1 MKTIAEVKELQV
13 TETPLVLFD
22 CTWPSGRVEHWS
34 THAVSANGDQYDAR
48 VLRHSSF
55 DMKWGA
61 DDGIDTMNKV
71 SLVLANADSHFSQI
85 FTTIGFKGATLRA
98 TFLFFDL
105 KTGTP
110 ASESMA
116 VFVGQMNS
124 PEEVTESTIRLT
136 ATSRLNFQRTYLP
149 EIRIQ
154 RRCPWMFPNNA
165 EQREEARTGSG
176 NGRHS
181 AIYRCGYSTDQPGG
195 LGNLNSG
202 APFTHCDYTRAGCI
216 ERGMFDRDSKGQ
228 VTRRFGGIEFVPA
241 SILVRSHGDKALSA
255 SALSENEARYNDYV
269 PVVYGTCWIQPPM
282 VFARNDGNLTRIEVL
297 LGAGEIEGVLKVVVN
312 DIEIPVGISGK
323 NMTGTGW
330 YNVVSHG
337 AVSGGF
343 NLDFTDSTGR
353 PLGDPY
359 GSLAYM
365 SIVVPNRVSDGKTLP
380 KVTVLM
386 EGLKLAVFG
395 DDGSYIGEQF
405 TNNPAW
411 VILDL
416 LRRAGWRFDEI
427 DVSSF
432 SKSSAFAAEPIEIP
446 DLNGNPQLRPRFQCN
461 LALRRRRAVA
471 DVIRGVRN
479 ASRMFLVINQNGR
492 LALRVEG
499 TFALQQGDR
508 QVGTNAQQ
516 KLNGGW
522 PAYEFGDGTDG
533 KSGIVRKPNGQSSV
547 TLWARGTAE
556 CANRWSVEF
565 QDSFNEYQQ
574 DSLSLVDVDD
584 VRAIRQELSAT
595 STALGVTNFH
605 QAARVLRLQLN
616 KALKGNIFLSFQTS
630 VRGVCL
636 RPGDLITITYQKE
649 GLIRQPFRVTRLAPT
664 FLDGTIL
671 VEAQFHDDGWY
682 GDDPEASVSSRVSRR
697 PAGAEV
703 GLPRPLL
710 GNEMDEDGNPRNSV
724 HEAGV
729 ENGDG
734 SWTTTLAVGY
744 AVPRKPAATG
754 LDIPFLS
761 LRPIIHGTNGALKG
775 GESYYY
781 AISGV
786 ASSGDE
792 TDLSFVVRAI
802 VPHGSNTNSVEL
814 KDLSF
819 SAGTAT
825 FHVYRGTTPSELMRV
840 ASNVPIAP
848 QYLDPGTGSELKA
861 PPDENFDHAIV
872 EWRFELLPETAA
884 STFGPALIGGTDL
897 GLSVDEFSGMVV
909 RITKGRGAGQERL
922 IVSNTAMSFNIAGT
936 WSVVPDE
943 SSRFVVAE
951 AGWKTGARA
960 SSSPVRFVVPSRTGA
975 TVQLCGR
982 AVNAIGRDSGYETA
996 LVTRWRLG
1004 SGPAGVGDA
1013 DVPPMPSFGLE
1024 PTGQGSLNLVSVGF
1038 ATLENT
1044 RTVNSATIKLFFVD
1058 ELGGAPLTALE
1069 QELDSSAVILPSIA
1083 GAVSGGGLLLLDRE
1097 ILEVDTIDEVAG
1109 TVTVLR
1115 GSHGTSA
1122 VVHAAR
1128 TPIYLLQYRTWVVPF
1143 PSDFFGSP
1151 ASGSFTYQISLPDC
1165 KVVAANLHAT
1175 NKKGNGETR
1184 RTNYTNSTDAGL
1196 RTLSGGQIT
1205 LQVEGHL
1212 AIQTD
1217 ATPPFVVEN
1226 SHSIRDI
1233 FAMVREAPVGGA
1245 IELTIRQGSEALTT
1259 LTIQSGETMSNI
1271 VKGAGVH
1278 PLTALAQLS
1287 VDIVSIP
1294 QGVDVR
1300 PGRDL
1305 TVAIRL

>member
-1 MKTIAEVKELQV
+1 MRTIAEVKELQV

-34 THAVSANGDQYDAR
+34 THSVSVNGNNYAAR

-61 DDGIDTMNKV
+61 DEGIDTMNKV
-71 SLVLANADSHFSQI
+71 SLVLANSDSHFSQI

-105 KTGTP
+105 KAGTP

-116 VFVGQMNS
+116 VFVGQMNP
-124 PEEVTESTIRLT
+124 PEEVTESNIRLT
-136 ATSRLNFQRTYLP
+136 ATSRLNFQRTYVP

-154 RRCPWMFPNNA
+154 RRCPWMFPANV
-165 EQREEARTGSG
+165 EQREEAKTGAG
-176 NGRHS
+176 NGRYS
-181 AIYRCGYSTDQPGG
+181 STCRCGYSADRPGG

-216 ERGMFDRDSKGQ
+216 ERGMFDRDSRGQ

-241 SILVRSHGDKALSA
+241 SILVRSHGDKTQNS
-255 SALSENEARYNDYV
+255 SALTENEARYNDYV
-269 PVVYGTCWIQPPM
+269 PVVYGTCWIQPPV

-297 LGAGEIEGVLKVVVN
+297 LGVGEIEGALKVVVN
-312 DIEIPVGISGK
+312 DIEVPAGVAGK

-330 YNVVSHG
+330 YNLVSHG
-337 AVSGGF
+337 ALSGGF
-343 NLDFTDSTGR
+343 NLDFTDSAGK

-386 EGLKLAVFG
+386 EGLKLAVFSS
-395 DDGSYIGEQF
+395 DGSYVGEQF

-411 VILDL
+411 VMLDL
-416 LRRAGWRFDEI
+416 LRRAGWGLDEI
-427 DVSSF
+427 DVASF
-432 SKSSAFAAEPIEIP
+432 AKCSTYAAELIEMP
-446 DLNGNPQLRPRFQCN
+446 DLNGNPQMQPRFQCN

-471 DVIRGVRN
+471 DVLRGVRN
-479 ASRMFLVINQNGR
+479 ASRMFLVVNQSGQ

-499 TFALQQGDR
+499 TLALQQGDAPA
-508 QVGTNAQQ
+508 GTNASQ

-533 KSGIVRKPNGQSSV
+533 KSGIVRKLNGQSSV
-547 TLWARGTAE
+547 LLWAKGTAE
-556 CANRWSVEF
+556 CANRWSLEF

-584 VRAIRQELSAT
+584 VRSIRQELSAN

-616 KALKGNIFLSFQTS
+616 KSLKGNIFLSFQTS

-636 RPGDLITITYQKE
+636 RPGDLITVTYQKE
-649 GLIRQPFRVTRLAPT
+649 GLVRQPFRVTRLAPT
-664 FLDGTIL
+664 FLDGTITI
-671 VEAQFHDDGWY
+671 EAQFHDDNWY

-710 GNEMDEDGNPRNSV
+710 GNDMDEDGNPRNSV
-724 HEAGV
+724 EESAV

-734 SWTTTLAVGY
+734 SWTTTLTVGY
-744 AVPRKPAATG
+744 AVPQKPAATG

-761 LRPIIHGTNGALKG
+761 LRPTIHTTAGTLKP
-775 GESYYY
+775 GETYYY

-786 ASSGDE
+786 SSNGDE
-792 TDLSFVVRAI
+792 TDLSFVVRAS
-802 VPHGSNTNSVEL
+802 VPNGSNTNSVEL
-814 KDLSF
+814 RDLSF
-819 SAGTAT
+819 STGTAT
-825 FHVYRGTTPSELMRV
+825 FHVYRGTTPSELVRV
-840 ASNVPIAP
+840 ASSVSLAP
-848 QYLDPGTGSELKA
+848 QYLDLGGNGELKA
-861 PPDENFDHAIV
+861 PPDENFDHSTF

-884 STFGPALIGGTDL
+884 STFGPTSIGGTDL
-897 GLSVDEFSGMVV
+897 GMSVDEFSGMIV

-922 IVSNTAMSFNIAGT
+922 VISNSANSLGIAGT
-936 WSVVPDE
+936 WSVMPDE

-951 AGWKTGARA
+951 SGWKTGARS
-960 SSSPVRFVVPSRTGA
+960 SSSPVRFVVPSRTGS

-996 LVTRWRLG
+996 LLTRWRLG
-1004 SGPAGVGDA
+1004 SGPVGVGDA

-1024 PTGQGSLNLVSVGF
+1024 LTGQGSLNLVSVSF
-1038 ATLENT
+1038 AGIENT
-1044 RTVNSATIKLFFVD
+1044 RTVNSATLKLFFID
-1058 ELGGAPLTALE
+1058 ELAGSSLTELA
-1069 QELDSSAVILPSIA
+1069 QELDSSAAILSSIA
-1083 GAVSGGGLLLLDRE
+1083 GMVAVGGLLLVDRE
-1097 ILEVDTIDEVAG
+1097 ILEVDTIDELAG

-1115 GSHGTSA
+1115 GSHGTTPA
-1122 VVHAAR
+1122 VHAAG
-1128 TPIYLLQYRTWVVPF
+1128 TPVYLLQYRTWIVPF
-1143 PSDFFGSP
+1143 PNDFFGSP
-1151 ASGSFTYQISLPDC
+1151 ASGSYTHQISLPDC

-1184 RTNYTNSTDAGL
+1184 RTSYTNNADGGL

-1233 FAMVREAPVGGA
+1233 FGMVREAPVGGP
-1245 IELTIRQGSEALTT
+1245 IEIKVRQGQDELTM
-1259 LTIQSGETMSNI
+1259 LTIQPGETMSNVVRGMAI
-1271 VKGAGVH
+1271 RSLA
-1278 PLTALAQLS
+1278 ALSQLS